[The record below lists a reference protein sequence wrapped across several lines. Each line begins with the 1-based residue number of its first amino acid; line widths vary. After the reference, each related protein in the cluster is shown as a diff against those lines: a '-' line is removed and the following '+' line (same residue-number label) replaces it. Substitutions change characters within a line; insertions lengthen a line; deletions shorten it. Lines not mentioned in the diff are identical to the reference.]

1 MKGVSSKLS
10 SMGIKR
16 TGRLRGTMVSLTE
29 CGFCVGIVRVV
40 VCKRVDVFERRCLL
54 TDNGQP
60 WPSVIIY
67 DG

>member
-1 MKGVSSKLS
+1 
-10 SMGIKR
+10 
-16 TGRLRGTMVSLTE
+16 MVSLTE

-40 VCKRVDVFERRCLL
+40 VCKMVDVFERRCLL